1 MLRALVVVAVLGLLA
16 VLSLPVLV
24 LAAAAGGTGLT
35 PTDSARTDI
44 PAAYLALYQD
54 ATNRRC
60 PTLPWS
66 VLAAIGKV
74 ESDHGRLGGARLQPD
89 GTVAPPIV
97 GVALDGSPGV
107 ARILDTDRGRYDGDT
122 TYDRAVGPMQFIPST
137 WSAYGIDAT
146 GSGAADPHNAV
157 DAIHSA
163 AHYLCA
169 VGASD
174 PARIPQ
180 AILAY
185 NRSTAYRDRVLEIAA
200 SYAAADTEATLASP
214 TLIAMVLANPRLDI
228 HPAGRDD
235 IAAGR
240 IDARVLT
247 VLQLLSQDHTLT
259 VVSLKTGHSRC
270 IGGDYP
276 GCRVSHHWY
285 GRAVDIAAVDGQS
298 VNGSSSTARA
308 LAERLHAL
316 PPPLRPSEIG
326 TPWADLTPLPGFFS
340 DDAHTRHLHLGWDV
354 DHRSRHRV

>member
-1 MLRALVVVAVLGLLA
+1 MLRTLVVIAVLGLLA
-16 VLSLPVLV
+16 ILTLPALV

-35 PTDSARTDI
+35 PTESARADI
-44 PAAYLALYQD
+44 PPAYLALYQD

-60 PTLPWS
+60 STLPWS

-89 GTVAPPIV
+89 GTVTPPII

-122 TYDRAVGPMQFIPST
+122 TYDRAVGPMQFIPTT
-137 WSAYGIDAT
+137 WAVYGIDAT
-146 GSGAADPHNAV
+146 GSGTTDPHNAI

-180 AILAY
+180 AVLAY

-200 SYAAADTEATLASP
+200 SYPAAGTERTLASP
-214 TLIAMVLANPRLDI
+214 TLIAVVLANPRLDI
-228 HPAGRDD
+228 YPAGRDD

-247 VLQLLSQDHTLT
+247 LLQILSRDHTLT
-259 VVSLKTGHSRC
+259 IVSLKTGHSRC
-270 IGGDYP
+270 IGGGDYP
-276 GCRVSHHWY
+276 GCRVSHHWH
-285 GRAVDIAAVDGQS
+285 GRAVDIAAIDGRP
-298 VNGSSSTARA
+298 VNKTNATARA
-308 LAERLHAL
+308 LAETLHAFR
-316 PPPLRPSEIG
+316 PHLRPSEVG
-326 TPWADLTPLPGFFS
+326 TPWPELTPLPGFFS
-340 DDAHTRHLHLGWDV
+340 DAAHTRHLHLGW
-354 DHRSRHRV
+354 R

>member
-1 MLRALVVVAVLGLLA
+1 MLRALIVTALVGLLA
-16 VLSLPVLV
+16 LVTLPALV
-24 LAAAAGGTGLT
+24 LAAAAGSTRPL
-35 PTDSARTDI
+35 PTDHAQADI
-44 PAAYLALYQD
+44 PPSYLALYQD

-89 GTVAPPIV
+89 GTVTRRII

-137 WSAYGIDAT
+137 WAAYGIDAT
-146 GSGAADPHNAV
+146 GNGSADPHNAI

-163 AHYLCA
+163 ARYLCA
-169 VGASD
+169 TGAND

-185 NRSTAYRDRVLEIAA
+185 NRSTTYRDRVLDIAA
-200 SYAAADTEATLASP
+200 EYAMADVATTTASP
-214 TLIAMVLANPRLDI
+214 TLIAMVLTNPRLDI
-228 HPAGRDD
+228 YPAGRDD

-240 IDARVLT
+240 IDTRVLA
-247 VLQLLSQDHTLT
+247 VLQMLSQDHALSI
-259 VVSLKTGHSRC
+259 VSLKTGHSRC
-270 IGGDYP
+270 IGGGDYP
-276 GCRVSHHWY
+276 GCRVSHHWH
-285 GRAVDIAAVDGQS
+285 GRAVDIAAIDGRP
-298 VNGSSSTARA
+298 VNRANPTARV

-326 TPWADLTPLPGFFS
+326 TPWPELAQLPGFFS
-340 DDAHTRHLHLGWDV
+340 DHAHTRHVHLGWRQ
-354 DHRSRHRV
+354 H

>member
-1 MLRALVVVAVLGLLA
+1 MRALLVTAVLGLLA

-44 PAAYLALYQD
+44 PPAYLALYQD

-74 ESDHGRLGGARLQPD
+74 ESDHGRLGGAGLQPD
-89 GTVAPPIV
+89 GSVTPHII

-107 ARILDTDRGRYDGDT
+107 ARILDSDRGRYDGDT

-137 WSAYGIDAT
+137 WAAHGFDAT
-146 GSGAADPHNAV
+146 GSGTADPHNAI

-163 AHYLCA
+163 AHYLCE

-174 PARIPQ
+174 PARISQ

-185 NRSTAYRDRVLEIAA
+185 NRSTTYRDRVLGIAT
-200 SYAAADTEATLASP
+200 SYAAAGTVTTSASP

-228 HPAGRDD
+228 YPAGRDD

-270 IGGDYP
+270 IGGGDYP
-276 GCRVSHHWY
+276 GCRVSHHWH
-285 GRAVDIAAVDGQS
+285 GRAVDIAAIDGRP
-298 VNGSSSTARA
+298 VNMANAVARA

-316 PPPLRPSEIG
+316 PPSLRPSEVG
-326 TPWADLTPLPGFFS
+326 TPWADITPLPGFFS
-340 DDAHTRHLHLGWDV
+340 DAAHARHLHLGW
-354 DHRSRHRV
+354 R

>member
-1 MLRALVVVAVLGLLA
+1 MLRALIVTTLVGLLA
-16 VLSLPVLV
+16 VVLLPALV

-35 PTDSARTDI
+35 PTDSARADI
-44 PAAYLALYQD
+44 PPTYLALYQD
-54 ATNRRC
+54 ATSRRC

-89 GTVAPPIV
+89 GTVTPRII

-107 ARILDTDRGRYDGDT
+107 ARILDTDRGRHDGDT

-137 WSAYGIDAT
+137 WAAYGIDAT

-180 AILAY
+180 VILAY
-185 NRSTAYRDRVLEIAA
+185 NRSTTYRDRVLEIAA
-200 SYAAADTEATLASP
+200 SYAAADLELKTASP

-228 HPAGRDD
+228 YSAGRDD

-247 VLQLLSQDHTLT
+247 LLQLISHDHALT

-270 IGGDYP
+270 IGGGDYP
-276 GCRVSHHWY
+276 GCRVSHHWH
-285 GRAVDIAAVDGQS
+285 GRAVDIAVVDGRP
-298 VNGSSSTARA
+298 VNRSNSTARV
-308 LAERLHAL
+308 LAERLHTL
-316 PPPLRPSEIG
+316 PSPLRPSETG
-326 TPWADLTPLPGFFS
+326 TPWGDLRSRAGFFS
-340 DDAHTRHLHLGWDV
+340 DAAHTRHLHLGW
-354 DHRSRHRV
+354 R

>member
-1 MLRALVVVAVLGLLA
+1 MLRALIVTTLVGLLA
-16 VLSLPVLV
+16 VVLLPALV

-35 PTDSARTDI
+35 PTDSARADI
-44 PAAYLALYQD
+44 PPTYQALYQD
-54 ATNRRC
+54 ATSRRC

-89 GTVAPPIV
+89 GTVTPRII

-137 WSAYGIDAT
+137 WAAYGIDAT

-185 NRSTAYRDRVLEIAA
+185 NRSTTYRDRVLEIAA
-200 SYAAADTEATLASP
+200 SYVAAGTEATLASP
-214 TLIAMVLANPRLDI
+214 TLIAVVLANPRLEI
-228 HPAGRDD
+228 YPAGRDD

-270 IGGDYP
+270 IGGGDYP
-276 GCRVSHHWY
+276 GCRVSHHWH
-285 GRAVDIAAVDGQS
+285 GRAVDIAAIDGRNVDR
-298 VNGSSSTARA
+298 NSSDARVF
-308 LAERLHAL
+308 AERLHAL
-316 PPPLRPSEIG
+316 PPPLRPSETG
-326 TPWADLTPLPGFFS
+326 TPWTDLTALPGFFS
-340 DDAHTRHLHLGWDV
+340 DTAHTRHLHLGW
-354 DHRSRHRV
+354 RA